1 MPKISAKRQITI
13 PVEQCNALGIKPGD
27 IIESF
32 VANGQITL
40 VKKIEGAAS
49 GLLKDVTVL
58 APISDDESL
67 ESAL

>member
-1 MPKISAKRQITI
+1 MPKISSKRQITI
-13 PVEQCNALGIKPGD
+13 PIEQCNALGIKPGD

-32 VANGQITL
+32 VADGQITL

-49 GLLKDVTVL
+49 GLLKNIKPVVS
-58 APISDDESL
+58 ISDEESL

>member
-1 MPKISAKRQITI
+1 MPKISSKRQITI
-13 PVEQCNALGIKPGD
+13 PIEQCNALGINPGD

-32 VANGQITL
+32 VADGQITL

-49 GLLKDVTVL
+49 GLLKNVKPV
-58 APISDDESL
+58 ASISDEESL

>member
-1 MPKISAKRQITI
+1 MPKISIKRQFTI

-27 IIESF
+27 IIESY

-40 VKKIEGAAS
+40 VKKVEGAAS
-49 GLLKDVTVL
+49 GLLKSIKAT
-58 APISDDESL
+58 ASISDEESL